1 MIPQAY
7 FPVTGRARFALTG
20 PDAARYLNGQ
30 LSIDISALSPLAARP
45 ACLLTAKGKLC
56 AVVLVFRNPHG
67 FVVECDASLAEAVFM
82 RLERYL
88 VADDAQWEALPTP
101 VGWFHVLGPPPPETP
116 LVNRLGPP
124 GFDCF
129 MPPANLPLL
138 EPPACEDVRIRH
150 GLPVWGAELDED
162 TLPHEAALELTAVD
176 FNKGC
181 YVGQETVSR
190 LQSVGRVNRRLRGFQ
205 AGISL
210 RPGWDLVAPDQPE
223 SRAGCLTSTSSY
235 FGIASTVALGYVHRS
250 FDDSPRLLVRDDLG
264 QMIGE
269 VERRPFPIL

>member
-1 MIPQAY
+1 MTPEGF

-30 LSIDISALSPLAARP
+30 LSIDVPALSPLAPRP

-56 AVVLVFRNPHG
+56 AVVLVFRNAGG
-67 FVVECDASLAEAVFM
+67 FTVECDAALAETVLM

-88 VADDAQWEALPTP
+88 VADDAQWEAIPTP
-101 VGWFHVLGPPPPETP
+101 AGWFHVLGPPPPETP
-116 LVNRLGPP
+116 VVNRLGPP

-129 MPPANLPLL
+129 APPANRPLL
-138 EPPACEDVRIRH
+138 ETAACEDLRIRH
-150 GLPVWGAELDED
+150 GMPVWGAELDED

-176 FNKGC
+176 FHKGC

-190 LQSVGRVNRRLRGFQ
+190 LQSVGRVNKHLQGFQ
-205 AGISL
+205 AGMPL
-210 RPGWDLVAPDQPE
+210 RPGWDLVVPGQSGAC
-223 SRAGCLTSTSSY
+223 AGRLTSTSSH

-264 QMIGE
+264 QIIGE